1 MHSPRLRQLVL
12 GLSQIHY
19 LVVLPALLQV
29 LLQQGYDA
37 FAKQTL
43 AERNSVFLPPYTSH
57 IIVRAEDHDNQQAPL
72 FLQQL
77 RNLLEASPL
86 KDDSLWVMGPV
97 PALQSKR
104 GGRFRWQLLLQH
116 RTRRVLQ
123 QLMKSSLPL
132 IGTLPQTRKV
142 KWTLDV
148 DPIDS

>member
-1 MHSPRLRQLVL
+1 MLLQTHHPE
-12 GLSQIHY
+12 H
-19 LVVLPALLQV
+19 PLLQV

-116 RTRRVLQ
+116 RRGA
-123 QLMKSSLPL
+123 SCNS
-132 IGTLPQTRKV
+132 
-142 KWTLDV
+142 
-148 DPIDS
+148 

>member
-1 MHSPRLRQLVL
+1 
-12 GLSQIHY
+12 
-19 LVVLPALLQV
+19 
-29 LLQQGYDA
+29 
-37 FAKQTL
+37 
-43 AERNSVFLPPYTSH
+43 
-57 IIVRAEDHDNQQAPL
+57 
-72 FLQQL
+72 
-77 RNLLEASPL
+77 
-86 KDDSLWVMGPV
+86 MGPV

-116 RTRRVLQ
+116 PTRRVLQ